1 MIWRTVFV
9 AVLLTV
15 LAVACSDRYRGICD
29 TTTTIARTKNKA
41 LGITGSTLYGEYRIE
56 ARSCP

>member
-29 TTTTIARTKNKA
+29 TEPRTKNKA
-41 LGITGSTLYGEYRIE
+41 LGITGTTVYGEYRLE
-56 ARSCP
+56 AKSC

>member
-15 LAVACSDRYRGICD
+15 LAVACGDRYRGICD
-29 TTTTIARTKNKA
+29 DQPRTKNKT
-41 LGITGSTLYGEYRIE
+41 LGVTGTTRYGDPRLE
-56 ARSCP
+56 ARSC

>member
-15 LAVACSDRYRGICD
+15 LAVACTDRYRGICD
-29 TTTTIARTKNKA
+29 DQPRTKNKA
-41 LGITGSTLYGEYRIE
+41 LGVTGTTRYGDEIPQ
-56 ARSCP
+56 AASC

>member
-15 LAVACSDRYRGICD
+15 LAVACGDRYRGICD
-29 TTTTIARTKNKA
+29 TTTRSPS
-41 LGITGSTLYGEYRIE
+41 GIN
-56 ARSCP
+56 RSLN

>member
-15 LAVACSDRYRGICD
+15 LAVACTDRYRGICD
-29 TTTTIARTKNKA
+29 TTTTIARSKNKA
-41 LGITGSTLYGEYRIE
+41 LGLTGTTVYGEPRYE
-56 ARSCP
+56 ARSC